1 MNSLEKEAAAM
12 RAIFYAISSFLV
24 LACSGLDE
32 DSSAKFTESW
42 RVAKYIEDGTKFCTP
57 TAILIPGVGPD
68 QAEKLCRCINQA
80 AVNGIDARDLS
91 DLKITHV
98 DVTRRMMER
107 VDAAGARCRSE
118 AGVQP
123 AKAALGPGS

>member
-1 MNSLEKEAAAM
+1 MNPLEKGVAAM
-12 RAIFYAISSFLV
+12 RAVSYAISSFL
-24 LACSGLDE
+24 LFACSGLDE
-32 DSSAKFTESW
+32 DSSARSSEYW

-57 TAILIPGVGPD
+57 TAILVPGVGPD

-80 AVNGIDARDLS
+80 AVNGIDAHDLS

-98 DVTRRMMER
+98 DVRRRMMES

-118 AGVQP
+118 AGVSQQKP
-123 AKAALGPGS
+123 R